1 MVTRTA
7 VKCACTLI
15 SYDSYNKL
23 HVFTQCKF
31 ISSEFERSDFWNGPF
46 WSKIKMLTGLH
57 SFLEALGENEFS
69 HLVQRLHRLACGR
82 FLRLPQWAPCKHHAS
97 TWKNSCDCTGAITN
111 PGSSCHS
118 QQLAPIIHFTK
129 SYHTTPQHLTPSH
142 NTPYPATPHHSQP
155 HTDGFSMLTHKL
167 LRLSYPD

>member
-69 HLVQRLHRLACGR
+69 HLVQLQEAAPLGLWSLSPSSTVGSLQTPRFYLEKLLWLHWSHNQPWLLLSQSAVSTHNP
-82 FLRLPQWAPCKHHAS
+82 LYQIIPHHTTAPHTIPQHTIPS
-97 TWKNSCDCTGAITN
+97 
-111 PGSSCHS
+111 
-118 QQLAPIIHFTK
+118 
-129 SYHTTPQHLTPSH
+129 HTTP
-142 NTPYPATPHHSQP
+142 
-155 HTDGFSMLTHKL
+155 
-167 LRLSYPD
+167 